1 MTESKRSAT
10 GWTMRSYGMCL
21 LVLTLLSAGAYAVP
35 IDLGTADTFAVLAG
49 TGVTNS
55 HPGTYIT
62 GDVGSFPT
70 VAVTGLTA
78 GMVNG
83 TLYLAG
89 APGQAKTDLTT
100 AYLAAEAAV
109 GATNMDGQN
118 LGALGYSLAPGV
130 YSFSSS
136 AGLTGTLALN
146 GGGDPNAQWI
156 FQIGSTLI
164 TGTNS
169 GVSLANGASASN
181 VFWQVASSATIEV
194 DNAFAGNI
202 LALES
207 ITLNG
212 GTLDGRALAR
222 NGAVT
227 INGGETINAPAVP
240 EPVSSVLLLVGL
252 GAGLLSRRRRLR
264 SAR

>member
-1 MTESKRSAT
+1 MAKSKLSST
-10 GWTMRSYGMCL
+10 GWAVRSYGICL
-21 LVLTLLSAGAYAVP
+21 LVLTFLSVGGHA
-35 IDLGTADTFAVLAG
+35 DLIYLGMADTFGALAG
-49 TGVTNS
+49 SGVTNAS
-55 HPGTYIT
+55 SETYII

-70 VAVTGLTA
+70 PAVTGLTA
-78 GMVNG
+78 EMVYGN
-83 TLYLAG
+83 LYLAG
-89 APGQAKTDLTT
+89 APAQTKTDLTT
-100 AYLAAEAAV
+100 AYNALVNAA
-109 GATNMDGQN
+109 GGTNMDGQD

-136 AGLTGTLALN
+136 AGLTGTLALD

-164 TGTNS
+164 TGTYS
-169 GVSLANGASASN
+169 GVSFVNGASANN
-181 VFWQVASSATIEV
+181 VFWQVGSSATIEV

-202 LALES
+202 LALTS